1 MPLRHCTCAQSLP
14 RDGPP
19 HSKQDVRTDPKIEI
33 TFSGLPVELVSIPG
47 HSNSGSISQIK
58 AMISSFLLSQ
68 GGCAHMWFLW
78 DGCTHAKDG
87 YTPTSQHWDFNVLS
101 SNLSIPLSPTADEDL
116 QWWKSA
122 HNVLRGVPVT
132 PTNQTLRCSRMH
144 RTSAG
149 EYNGMH

>member
-1 MPLRHCTCAQSLP
+1 MLLPGRLAHLFTISRPVPLRHCTCAQSLP

-68 GGCAHMWFLW
+68 GGCAHLWFLW

-101 SNLSIPLSPTADEDL
+101 TTCRYLFPPQRMKISNGGSQHT
-116 QWWKSA
+116 
-122 HNVLRGVPVT
+122 
-132 PTNQTLRCSRMH
+132 MF
-144 RTSAG
+144 
-149 EYNGMH
+149 